1 VDAKDKILM
10 IQLDGETQMQRIN
23 PPTMAPPVMGLY
35 AQIVTVP
42 AGALGFISGQV
53 ALDDKGNMVGI
64 GDHQA
69 QARQCFIN
77 IRNALAAIDAT
88 PDRIAKMTIN
98 VVRHKVD
105 LVAPIFAAGRDVFGD
120 QWPITASM
128 LLGVEA
134 LGLPEWLIEV
144 DAIVSLSS

>member
-1 VDAKDKILM
+1 MK
-10 IQLDGETQMQRIN
+10 MQRIN
-23 PPTMAPPVMGLY
+23 PSTMAPPVMGLY
-35 AQIVTVP
+35 TQIVTVP
-42 AGALGFISGQV
+42 AGPLAFISGQV

-77 IRNALAAIDAT
+77 IRSALAALNAA

-98 VVRHKVD
+98 VVRHKAD
-105 LVAPIFAAGRDVFGD
+105 LVVPIFAVGRDVFGD

-144 DAIVSLSS
+144 DAIVSLPV